1 MKNLQESIKKK
12 KSDMLMHIKD
22 LEELKNTASQT
33 IKQIHQRFRNSK
45 PVAQVCEELK
55 QIEDWAD

>member
-22 LEELKNTASQT
+22 LEELKNTAS
-33 IKQIHQRFRNSK
+33 
-45 PVAQVCEELK
+45 
-55 QIEDWAD
+55 